1 MIFDGVC
8 RILDG
13 VAPFTEVMSREWGGV
28 PSSAGPQGPVP
39 VCAANLPNGAQQG
52 GGRLAAASAQTG
64 SVPLGT
70 GATGRIG
77 ASEEGEGR
85 SVRSQAE
92 PRSSGEKYKGKGV
105 EGPRSCRWRGCRR
118 RKRHGTARTRGR
130 WGGEGPRW
138 GQSPQRQAQIRSGS
152 TLLVY
157 GSAEAGP
164 DRAGALLRT
173 QRAR

>member
-13 VAPFTEVMSREWGGV
+13 VAPLTEFMSREWGGV
-28 PSSAGPQGPVP
+28 PSPAGPQGPVP

-77 ASEEGEGR
+77 ASEEGRGGR
-85 SVRSQAE
+85 CAA
-92 PRSSGEKYKGKGV
+92 
-105 EGPRSCRWRGCRR
+105 RR
-118 RKRHGTARTRGR
+118 NRGR
-130 WGGEGPRW
+130 PARNTKARELKGRAAAAGEDAVVASGMARRGPGDAGVGKVPGGVNPHSAKPR
-138 GQSPQRQAQIRSGS
+138 
-152 TLLVY
+152 
-157 GSAEAGP
+157 
-164 DRAGALLRT
+164 
-173 QRAR
+173 